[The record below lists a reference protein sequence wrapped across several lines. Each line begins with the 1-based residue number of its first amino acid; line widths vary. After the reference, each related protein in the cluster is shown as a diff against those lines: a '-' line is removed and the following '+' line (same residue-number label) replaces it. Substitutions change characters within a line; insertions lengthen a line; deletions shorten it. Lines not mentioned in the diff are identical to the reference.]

1 LTVIFEPGK
10 EYLPGFFSQQGV
22 ELVCSLPCY
31 SQENVDKQRGKG
43 TFAASIRALRRFNEI
58 GYGQVDSGLV
68 LNLVYNPV
76 EPHLPPPQEKLEGDY
91 KRILHERYGIVF
103 NQLYCLSNM
112 PITRYAIHLKL
123 RGEYQRY
130 MELLQTNFNL
140 QTLDQ
145 VMCRN
150 LVSIGWEGSVYDCDF
165 NQMLDLA
172 IADDLRTSFMLT
184 GASDLPED
192 WAARGR
198 VWHDDRTVIGAS
210 DAGAHLD
217 MIDTFAVPTQVL
229 GNGMRR
235 HRVIGLEEAVRQLTD
250 VPARLYGV
258 RERGRLEVGWRADLV
273 VFDPETIGC
282 GPTYTRFDLP
292 AGAGRL
298 CADALGIEHVLVN
311 GVEVVREGK
320 HTGAL
325 PGTVLRSG
333 RDTETVE
340 VPGAL

>member
-1 LTVIFEPGK
+1 MQAFAEKVHSSGGDFTRRAVDTLQVNLGRYCNLACIHCHVESGPTRKEMMSRENVESVLEFFSRSEIPTLDITGGAPELHPDFDYLVAAARRLGRHVMDRCNLTVIFEPGK
-10 EYLPGFFSQQGV
+10 DYLPGFFKRHGV

-31 SQENVDKQRGKG
+31 SQENVDQQRGKG
-43 TFAASIRALRRFNEI
+43 TFDASIRALQRFNEI

-103 NQLYCLSNM
+103 NQLFCLSNM
-112 PITRYAIHLKL
+112 PITRYATHLKL

-172 IADDLRTSFMLT
+172 ITDADGKRLHISSVTMKQVANRAIIVGDHCYACT
-184 GASDLPED
+184 
-192 WAARGR
+192 
-198 VWHDDRTVIGAS
+198 
-210 DAGAHLD
+210 AGS
-217 MIDTFAVPTQVL
+217 
-229 GNGMRR
+229 GSS
-235 HRVIGLEEAVRQLTD
+235 
-250 VPARLYGV
+250 
-258 RERGRLEVGWRADLV
+258 
-273 VFDPETIGC
+273 C
-282 GPTYTRFDLP
+282 G
-292 AGAGRL
+292 
-298 CADALGIEHVLVN
+298 
-311 GVEVVREGK
+311 
-320 HTGAL
+320 GAL
-325 PGTVLRSG
+325 V
-333 RDTETVE
+333 
-340 VPGAL
+340 